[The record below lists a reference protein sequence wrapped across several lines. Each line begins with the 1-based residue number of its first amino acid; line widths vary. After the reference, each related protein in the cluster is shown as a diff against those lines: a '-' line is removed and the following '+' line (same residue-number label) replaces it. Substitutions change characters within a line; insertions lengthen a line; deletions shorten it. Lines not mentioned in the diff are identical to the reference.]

1 MSVLKMAL
9 QVIPFVSPL
18 TKLIID
24 NMTKSSI
31 AIEVASAKDT
41 NALQEEVEKQKIKMQ
56 FELQQ
61 ARIAQELA
69 IAHRILNAE
78 IVEIEEFYDNSGSG
92 QVGLKV
98 DKAAASLGL
107 GIEGKNTTKRIYQ
120 FKGQH
125 TPSDL
130 EVASVVVQPETEKLT
145 KEERNDG

>member
-61 ARIAQELA
+61 ARI
-69 IAHRILNAE
+69 
-78 IVEIEEFYDNSGSG
+78 
-92 QVGLKV
+92 
-98 DKAAASLGL
+98 
-107 GIEGKNTTKRIYQ
+107 T
-120 FKGQH
+120 
-125 TPSDL
+125 
-130 EVASVVVQPETEKLT
+130 
-145 KEERNDG
+145 